1 LGLGGDQ
8 TSGAAGSPDDP
19 FDRAIAERIML
30 SPTVED
36 YLKAIY
42 KLQVRHDPPVTTSAV
57 ADAME
62 VSSASVTNMVQRL
75 DELGL
80 VVYESYRG
88 ATLTEAGTK
97 VALEIIRHHRLLELY
112 LKEVMD
118 YSWEQLHEEAE
129 HLEHHI
135 SEEFETKLEE
145 LLDYPTHDPH
155 GHPIP
160 ARDGTVAEVRA
171 RPLAHVEAGATVQVH
186 HLEDADPKLLHHLED
201 LGLMPRVRVDV
212 EERAPFDGPLTLTVH
227 TPEGANTEVVGRTVA
242 AAVFVSDDASES
254 SPDGT

>member
-1 LGLGGDQ
+1 
-8 TSGAAGSPDDP
+8 
-19 FDRAIAERIML
+19 ML

-42 KLQVRHDPPVTTSAV
+42 KLQVRHDPPVSTSAV

-62 VSSASVTNMVQRL
+62 VSSASVTSMVQRL

-80 VVYESYRG
+80 VAYESYRG
-88 ATLTEAGTK
+88 VTLTDAGTK

-135 SEEFETKLEE
+135 SEEFESKLEE
-145 LLDYPTHDPH
+145 LLGYPTHDPH

-160 ARDGTVAEVRA
+160 SRDGTVAEVRA
-171 RPLAHVEAGATVQVH
+171 VPLAHVEVGTTVRVH
-186 HLEDADPKLLHHLED
+186 HLEDADPELLHHLED
-201 LGLMPRVRVDV
+201 LGLMPQATV
-212 EERAPFDGPLTLTVH
+212 EVTERAPFDGPITLRVH
-227 TPEGANTEVVGRTVA
+227 AEDGPREEVVGRTVA
-242 AAVFVSDDASES
+242 AAVFVNGE
-254 SPDGT
+254 G

>member
-1 LGLGGDQ
+1 
-8 TSGAAGSPDDP
+8 
-19 FDRAIAERIML
+19 ML
-30 SPTVED
+30 SPTIED

-42 KLQVRHDPPVTTSAV
+42 KLQVRSEPPVSTSAV

-62 VSSASVTNMVQRL
+62 VSSASVTNMVKRL

-80 VVYESYRG
+80 VGYESYRG
-88 ATLTEAGTK
+88 VTLTAAGTK

-160 ARDGTVAEVRA
+160 SRDGTVAEVRA
-171 RPLAHVEAGATVQVH
+171 RPLAHVDAGTTVQVH
-186 HLEDADPKLLHHLED
+186 HLEDADPELLHHLED
-201 LGLMPRVRVDV
+201 LGLMPRTTV
-212 EERAPFDGPLTLTVH
+212 EIKERAPFDGPITLIVH
-227 TPEGANTEVVGRTVA
+227 KEDGPTREVVGQTVA
-242 AAVFVSDDASES
+242 TAVFVSDDVPQGESET
-254 SPDGT
+254 PGEGAA

>member
-1 LGLGGDQ
+1 
-8 TSGAAGSPDDP
+8 
-19 FDRAIAERIML
+19 ML

-171 RPLAHVEAGATVQVH
+171 LPLAHVEAGTTVQVH

-201 LGLMPRVRVDV
+201 LGLMPRTRVDV

-227 TPEGANTEVVGRTVA
+227 TPDGPRTEVVGRTVA
-242 AAVFVSDDASES
+242 AAVFVSDDTSES